1 MPHRISRH
9 RTRDLRREV
18 GLPGAVLLG
27 LGSMVGTG
35 VFVSV
40 GIAAGV
46 AGPSVI
52 AATLLAAL
60 LAAANGL
67 SSAQLAAAH
76 PVSGGT
82 YEYGYVYL
90 RPWAGFTAGWV
101 FLVAKSASAANA
113 LAATTSAGRCPSR
126 SCTTRWV
133 SGQLESACG

>member
-1 MPHRISRH
+1 MTGGR
-9 RTRDLRREV
+9 LRREL

-46 AGPSVI
+46 AGSTVVAATVI
-52 AATLLAAL
+52 AAVV
-60 LAAANGL
+60 AAANGL

-82 YEYGYVYL
+82 YEYGN
-90 RPWAGFTAGWV
+90 R
-101 FLVAKSASAANA
+101 
-113 LAATTSAGRCPSR
+113 
-126 SCTTRWV
+126 
-133 SGQLESACG
+133 